1 MNWLLE
7 KYNDFNEGLAAV
19 AAKVLSSMEFFY
31 LCVALDLFELPPVI
45 AQHSVIVWCTY
56 LSSVVFQLLALPLLA
71 HQAKTGNDHHDRH
84 ADKLDG
90 IQDSL
95 DRLHEKVTK

>member
-1 MNWLLE
+1 MKWLLD
-7 KYNDFNEGLAAV
+7 KYNEFNEGLASI

-45 AQHSVIVWCTY
+45 AQHSIIVWCTY

-71 HQAKTGNDHHDRH
+71 HQSKTGNEHHDRH

-90 IQDSL
+90 IQESL
-95 DRLHEKVTK
+95 QAIKDHHGI

>member
-1 MNWLLE
+1 MVD
-7 KYNDFNEGLAAV
+7 KYNSFNEGLASV
-19 AAKVLSSMEFFY
+19 AAKILSSMEFFY

-71 HQAKTGNDHHDRH
+71 HQAKTGNNHHDRH

-90 IQDSL
+90 IKESL
-95 DRLHEKVTK
+95 DKLHATVMKQP

>member
-7 KYNDFNEGLAAV
+7 KYNAFNEGLASI

-45 AQHSVIVWCTY
+45 AQHSIIIWCTY

-71 HQAKTGNDHHDRH
+71 HQAKTGNAHHDRH
-84 ADKLDG
+84 ADKLDD
-90 IQDSL
+90 IQASLDSL
-95 DRLHEKVTK
+95 HKKI